1 MMETADP
8 YAGNW
13 VPPWDIGH
21 PQPALARL
29 AEQGRL
35 VGRVLDVGCGT
46 GEHALLAASI
56 GLDALGVDAAPLG
69 IAAARQKAIERGL
82 VARFVVHDATAL
94 LDLGAQ
100 FETVIDSGLLEA
112 IGEEH
117 WPAYVASLADVI
129 VRGGHCFLLEF
140 SEHEP
145 GDWGPKRISQR
156 DIREAFGEGWVVESI
171 EPSRFELL
179 DSDASRRQFEAWNV
193 PFRPAAKA
201 WLASIRR
208 A

>member
-1 MMETADP
+1 MMQTADP
-8 YAGNW
+8 YATNW
-13 VPPWDIGH
+13 APPWDIGH
-21 PQPALARL
+21 PQPAIARF

-35 VGRVLDVGCGT
+35 VGHVLDVGCGT

-69 IAAARQKAIERGL
+69 IAAARQKAIDRGL

-94 LDLGAQ
+94 SSLGEQ

-117 WPAYVASLADVI
+117 WPAYVASLADVM

-145 GDWGPKRISQR
+145 GDWGPKRITQHH
-156 DIREAFGEGWVVESI
+156 IRQAFGEGWDVESI
-171 EPSRFELL
+171 EPSLFELV
-179 DSDASRRQFEAWNV
+179 DNDAARRQFEAWNV
-193 PFRPAAKA
+193 VFRPAANA
-201 WLASIRR
+201 WFASIRR